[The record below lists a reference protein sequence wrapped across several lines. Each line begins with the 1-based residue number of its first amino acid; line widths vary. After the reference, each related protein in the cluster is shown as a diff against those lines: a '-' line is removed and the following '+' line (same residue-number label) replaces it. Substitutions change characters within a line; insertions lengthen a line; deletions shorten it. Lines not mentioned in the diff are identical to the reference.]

1 MRIFSITHWHHFA
14 YMIISIAMLGFG
26 AGGTLLTLAG
36 KRLRGREFKYFIR
49 CSVLLALSM
58 VICHETAMGVPFETF
73 HVLTQRV
80 QILHLF
86 TLYVLLALPFFF
98 ASCMVTLGFAMHPLR
113 VGRVYFLNLTGSGA
127 GAAVVVGLLFLVPRT
142 PFPTYLLF
150 RWPWFPFSSF
160 GGFRR

>member
-1 MRIFSITHWHHFA
+1 MAPGWLSKGFQGGNPRYRRVGIAYQIALMRIFSITHWHHFA

-113 VGRVYFLNLTGSGA
+113 VGRCIS
-127 GAAVVVGLLFLVPRT
+127 
-142 PFPTYLLF
+142 
-150 RWPWFPFSSF
+150 
-160 GGFRR
+160 